1 MPFYKMKLFL
11 YIFLPKMNL
20 ESGNK
25 NSGISSG
32 GDDSQFILHGNFDLI
47 LDDLIINNNFNFQC
61 HLCHQHF
68 LIQSE
73 FKVHLKKHGQQ
84 VNFTCPQCQLA
95 GFNSSTT
102 LWNHMHKA
110 HFRTKEGFY
119 CSLCNNKAFKHAF
132 NFHLHMLIHLEEQPE
147 KCKFCPKAFRTKPS
161 LRKHELIHTGYKPFP
176 CPKCNSRFKTKDELK
191 QHSISHTTGKPYN
204 CQFCMMDFKYQASLK
219 RHKKKGR
226 CKIGKHWCPKV
237 KRNVNKYDKKY
248 VDCDRNTAND
258 SSNLFCDVFLGGS
271 ETSASTTNI
280 LLNNSN
286 STMLE
291 PLFSF

>member
-1 MPFYKMKLFL
+1 MICIEKIPY
-11 YIFLPKMNL
+11 
-20 ESGNK
+20 
-25 NSGISSG
+25 
-32 GDDSQFILHGNFDLI
+32 
-47 LDDLIINNNFNFQC
+47 
-61 HLCHQHF
+61 
-68 LIQSE
+68 
-73 FKVHLKKHGQQ
+73 
-84 VNFTCPQCQLA
+84 
-95 GFNSSTT
+95 
-102 LWNHMHKA
+102 
-110 HFRTKEGFY
+110 
-119 CSLCNNKAFKHAF
+119 SL
-132 NFHLHMLIHLEEQPE
+132 
-147 KCKFCPKAFRTKPS
+147 
-161 LRKHELIHTGYKPFP
+161 
-176 CPKCNSRFKTKDELK
+176 
-191 QHSISHTTGKPYN
+191 GKPYN

-258 SSNLFCDVFLGGS
+258 SSNLFCDVFFGGS